1 MKVQVEDNMVMIE
14 TPSNDYYYI
23 KVRTDDVELTAVK
36 NNKSENNEM
45 LVVNQ
50 IEANRIR
57 IKVI

>member
-1 MKVQVEDNMVMIE
+1 MKVQVEDNVVMIE
-14 TPSNDYYYI
+14 TPSHDYYYM

-36 NNKSENNEM
+36 NNKSENNEV

>member
-36 NNKSENNEM
+36 NNK
-45 LVVNQ
+45 
-50 IEANRIR
+50 
-57 IKVI
+57 